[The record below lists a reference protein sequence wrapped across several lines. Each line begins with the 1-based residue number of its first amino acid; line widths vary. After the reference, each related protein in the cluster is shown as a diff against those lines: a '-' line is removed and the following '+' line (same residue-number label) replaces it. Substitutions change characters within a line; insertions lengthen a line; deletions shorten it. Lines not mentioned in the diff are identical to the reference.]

1 MTTIFRRIGLIL
13 VGALA
18 GASANA
24 FNAKLEHLQPTGT
37 ALVTDDIPVW
47 VRFTLDEDFD
57 FSVDSTYPYG
67 LGSGQ
72 IAAAN
77 ADAEMWDGVKLSATT
92 KLSYAA
98 LGVPYSFANVP
109 NHFLFDYEM
118 IGQSY
123 LDGAWPGSLQS
134 DHLHL
139 DAGTYDFLATTF
151 RPKGAVVP
159 GTYNAG
165 MFSLSILAIAT
176 DIVTGQSSFIEIPL
190 ASTCEKVSTCAFT
203 RTVTAVPES
212 ASLAYLGIG
221 LLGLLTWRR
230 SAKRLGV
237 PHSN

>member
-13 VGALA
+13 VGVLV

-37 ALVTDDIPVW
+37 ALVTDEIPVW

-57 FSVDSTYPYG
+57 FSVDSTYPHG

-151 RPKGAVVP
+151 RPKGTVVP
-159 GTYNAG
+159 GIYNAG
-165 MFSLSILAIAT
+165 MFSLSILAMAT

-203 RTVTAVPES
+203 RTVTAVPEP

-230 SAKRLGV
+230 SAQRLGV
-237 PHSN
+237 PYSN